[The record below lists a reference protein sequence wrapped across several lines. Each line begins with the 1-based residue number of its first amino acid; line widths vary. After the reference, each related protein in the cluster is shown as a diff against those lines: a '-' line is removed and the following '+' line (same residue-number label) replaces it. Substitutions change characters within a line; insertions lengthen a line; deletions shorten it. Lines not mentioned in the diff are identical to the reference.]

1 MHFVSVFLCVCVY
14 VCVNVSYESFAQ
26 TETKQ
31 TKQNKLANTRG
42 QYRKIMQKPKWQKR
56 DRNRRKQK
64 MVHTRNEKKK
74 QKNKRP

>member
-31 TKQNKLANTRG
+31 TNWPIHGVNTG
-42 QYRKIMQKPKWQKR
+42 K
-56 DRNRRKQK
+56 
-64 MVHTRNEKKK
+64 
-74 QKNKRP
+74 